1 MTGIAVMKVNTLHPY
16 CDNTN
21 HATPIQAMMMMVM
34 MVMVMMVMVMV
45 VVVVMMVV

>member
-34 MVMVMMVMVMV
+34 MVMMVMV